1 MPEMHLETRKK
12 GLKGGGAFI
21 WFCCGLCKTQENG
34 RKMFCCL
41 DQKKTENEKG
51 LFKQI
56 KDIYLSFFSLKIN
69 ILLKPNVS
77 KTRKTLFKLETLSK

>member
-1 MPEMHLETRKK
+1 MPEMHLETREK

-21 WFCCGLCKTQENG
+21 WFCCVLCKNQENG
-34 RKMFCCL
+34 RKIFCCL

-56 KDIYLSFFSLKIN
+56 KDIYLSFFFFKNQHFTETKRLKDKKN
-69 ILLKPNVS
+69 FV
-77 KTRKTLFKLETLSK
+77 